1 MYLAKNSSI
10 HELLVVW
17 QSPHEEFIRMCH
29 HHHPEVVIDE
39 SPMGK
44 VERLSELSPVTFFTD
59 GSCEFPHHKTSRFAA
74 TAFVLDVCVTN
85 DQRRDM
91 ANLQFQ
97 LTGRIPNTL
106 QVIAVTRTT
115 GAHIGLISLQ
125 YFKSVNGLITW

>member
-1 MYLAKNSSI
+1 
-10 HELLVVW
+10 
-17 QSPHEEFIRMCH
+17 MCH
-29 HHHPEVVIDE
+29 HLHPEVVIDE

-44 VERLSELSPVTFFTD
+44 IERLSELSPVTLFTD

-74 TAFVLDVCVTN
+74 NAFVLDVCVTN

-125 YFKSVNGLITW
+125 YFKSVNGLITR